1 MQLDGRST
9 TMPSIMSKHPEPV
22 TVEGAEAR
30 HDTRDRILDAGA
42 ELILGRGFSA
52 VGLAE
57 ILGRAQVPKGS
68 FYYYFGSKEDFGVA
82 MLERYFQD
90 YDAGVVSLF
99 NDTRITARE
108 RLLRYFMAWI
118 DLHERSACEVT
129 CLAVKLSGEVSDLS
143 EPMRKVL
150 STGMTRMVERIAT
163 AIEAGVADG
172 SLAPME
178 DARQLAEGLYA
189 MWMGG
194 ALLAKAHRTVAAFKS
209 CVAQTEILLAK
220 PKH

>member
-1 MQLDGRST
+1 
-9 TMPSIMSKHPEPV
+9 MSKHPEPA
-22 TVEGAEAR
+22 TAEGAEAR

-108 RLLRYFMAWI
+108 RLLRYFLAWI

-172 SLAPME
+172 SLAPVQ
-178 DARQLAEGLYA
+178 DAHELAEGLYA

-194 ALLAKAHRTVAAFKS
+194 ALLAKAHRTVDAFKS
-209 CVAQTEILLAK
+209 CVAQTEVLLAK

>member
-1 MQLDGRST
+1 
-9 TMPSIMSKHPEPV
+9 MSKHPEPV
-22 TVEGAEAR
+22 SAEGTEAR
-30 HDTRDRILDAGA
+30 HDTRDRILDAGG

-68 FYYYFGSKEDFGVA
+68 FYYYFDSKEDFGVA
-82 MLERYFQD
+82 LLERYFQD

-99 NDTRITARE
+99 NDTRMTARE
-108 RLLRYFMAWI
+108 RLLRYFTAWI

-150 STGMTRMVERIAT
+150 SAGMTRMVERIA
-163 AIEAGVADG
+163 AALQAGVADG
-172 SLAPME
+172 SLAPV
-178 DARQLAEGLYA
+178 AHPRGLAEGLYA
-189 MWMGG
+189 MWVGG
-194 ALLAKAHRTVAAFKS
+194 ALLAKAHRSIAPLQG
-209 CVAQTEILLAK
+209 CLAQTEGWLIG

>member
-1 MQLDGRST
+1 
-9 TMPSIMSKHPEPV
+9 MSKHPGPA
-22 TVEGAEAR
+22 TAEGAEAR
-30 HDTRDRILDAGA
+30 HDTRDRILAAGA

-68 FYYYFGSKEDFGVA
+68 FYYYFASKEDFGAA

-99 NDTRITARE
+99 NDTRLTARE
-108 RLLRYFMAWI
+108 RLLRYFTAWI
-118 DLHERSACEVT
+118 DLHERSACELT

-150 STGMTRMVERIAT
+150 SAGMKRMVARIEAV
-163 AIEAGVADG
+163 ICAGVADG
-172 SLAPME
+172 SLPPVA
-178 DARQLAEGLYA
+178 DAHALAESLYG

-194 ALLAKAHRTVAAFKS
+194 ALPGKGSPVHVPFRS
-209 CVAQTEILLAK
+209 CLAQTEALLA
-220 PKH
+220 PPTH

>member
-1 MQLDGRST
+1 
-9 TMPSIMSKHPEPV
+9 MSKHPEPA
-22 TVEGAEAR
+22 TAEGAEAR

-42 ELILGRGFSA
+42 ELILGSGFSA

-108 RLLRYFMAWI
+108 RLLRYFLAWI

-150 STGMTRMVERIAT
+150 SAGMTRMVERIAT

-172 SLAPME
+172 SLAPVQ
-178 DARQLAEGLYA
+178 DAHELAEGLYA

-194 ALLAKAHRTVAAFKS
+194 ALLAKAHRTVDAFKS
-209 CVAQTEILLAK
+209 CVAQTEMLLAK

>member
-1 MQLDGRST
+1 
-9 TMPSIMSKHPEPV
+9 MSKHPEPA
-22 TVEGAEAR
+22 TAEGAEAR

-42 ELILGRGFSA
+42 ELILGSGFSA

-108 RLLRYFMAWI
+108 RLLRYFLAWI

-172 SLAPME
+172 SLAPVQ
-178 DARQLAEGLYA
+178 DAHELAEGLYA

-194 ALLAKAHRTVAAFKS
+194 ALLAKAHRTVDAFKS
-209 CVAQTEILLAK
+209 CVAQTEVLLAK

>member
-9 TMPSIMSKHPEPV
+9 TIYPIMSRHPEPV
-22 TVEGAEAR
+22 TAEGAEAR

-68 FYYYFGSKEDFGVA
+68 FYYYFDSKEHFGVA
-82 MLERYFQD
+82 LLERYFQE

-99 NDTRITARE
+99 NDTRMTARE
-108 RLLRYFMAWI
+108 RLLRYFTAWI

-150 STGMTRMVERIAT
+150 SAGMTRMVERIA
-163 AIEAGVADG
+163 AAVVAGVADG
-172 SLAPME
+172 SLAPVADPRE
-178 DARQLAEGLYA
+178 LAEGLYA

-194 ALLAKAHRTVAAFKS
+194 ALLAKVHRSTASFQG
-209 CVAQTEILLAK
+209 CLAQTEGLLAR

>member
-1 MQLDGRST
+1 
-9 TMPSIMSKHPEPV
+9 MSKHPEPV
-22 TVEGAEAR
+22 TAEGAEAR
-30 HDTRDRILDAGA
+30 HGTRDRILDAGA

-99 NDTRITARE
+99 NDTRISARE

-150 STGMTRMVERIAT
+150 SAGMTRMVERIAT

-172 SLAPME
+172 SLAPVQ
-178 DARQLAEGLYA
+178 DAHELAEGLYA

-194 ALLAKAHRTVAAFKS
+194 ALLAKAHRTVDAFKS
-209 CVAQTEILLAK
+209 CVAQTEMLLAK

>member
-1 MQLDGRST
+1 
-9 TMPSIMSKHPEPV
+9 MSKHPEPV
-22 TVEGAEAR
+22 TAEGAEAR
-30 HDTRDRILDAGA
+30 HDTRDRILAAGA

-57 ILGRAQVPKGS
+57 ILSRAQVPKGS
-68 FYYYFGSKEDFGVA
+68 FYYYFASKEDFGAA

-99 NDTRITARE
+99 NDTRLTARE
-108 RLLRYFMAWI
+108 RLLRYFTAWI

-150 STGMTRMVERIAT
+150 SAGMSRMVERIA
-163 AIEAGVADG
+163 AVIDAGVADG
-172 SLAPME
+172 SLAPVSE
-178 DARQLAEGLYA
+178 PHSLAEGLYG

-194 ALLAKAHRTVAAFKS
+194 ALQAKAHRSTAPFRS
-209 CVAQTEILLAK
+209 CLAQTEALL
-220 PKH
+220 PPLTH

>member
-1 MQLDGRST
+1 
-9 TMPSIMSKHPEPV
+9 MSKHPEPA
-22 TVEGAEAR
+22 TAEGAEAR

-108 RLLRYFMAWI
+108 RLLRYFLAWI

-172 SLAPME
+172 SLAPVQ
-178 DARQLAEGLYA
+178 DAHELAEGLYA

-194 ALLAKAHRTVAAFKS
+194 ALLAKAHRTVDAFKS
-209 CVAQTEILLAK
+209 CVAQTEMLLAK

>member
-1 MQLDGRST
+1 
-9 TMPSIMSKHPEPV
+9 MSKHPEPV
-22 TVEGAEAR
+22 TAEGAEAR

-99 NDTRITARE
+99 NDTRLTARE

-150 STGMTRMVERIAT
+150 SKGMTRMVERIAA

-172 SLAPME
+172 SLGPVQ
-178 DARQLAEGLYA
+178 DAHELAEGLYA

-194 ALLAKAHRTVAAFKS
+194 ALLAKAHRTV
-209 CVAQTEILLAK
+209 
-220 PKH
+220 

>member
-1 MQLDGRST
+1 
-9 TMPSIMSKHPEPV
+9 MSKHPEPV
-22 TVEGAEAR
+22 TAEGAEAR

-68 FYYYFGSKEDFGVA
+68 FYYYFDSKENFGVA
-82 MLERYFQD
+82 LLERYFQD

-99 NDTRITARE
+99 NDTRMTARE
-108 RLLRYFMAWI
+108 RLLRYFTAWI
-118 DLHERSACEVT
+118 DLHERSACEII

-150 STGMTRMVERIAT
+150 SAGMTRMVERIA
-163 AIEAGVADG
+163 AAVAAGVGDG
-172 SLAPME
+172 SLAPVA
-178 DARQLAEGLYA
+178 DTSGLAEGLYA

-194 ALLAKAHRTVAAFKS
+194 ALLAKAHRSTAPFHG
-209 CVAQTEILLAK
+209 CLAQTEGLLAK
-220 PKH
+220 LRH

>member
-1 MQLDGRST
+1 MQ
-9 TMPSIMSKHPEPV
+9 SIMSKHPEPV
-22 TVEGAEAR
+22 TAVGAEAR

-82 MLERYFQD
+82 MLERYFED
-90 YDAGVVSLF
+90 YDAGVVNLF

-150 STGMTRMVERIAT
+150 SAGMTRMVERIAS
-163 AIEAGVADG
+163 AIDAGMADG
-172 SLAPME
+172 SLAPVQ
-178 DARQLAEGLYA
+178 DARHLAEGLYA

>member
-1 MQLDGRST
+1 
-9 TMPSIMSKHPEPV
+9 MPPIMSRHPQPV
-22 TVEGAEAR
+22 TAEGTEAR

-68 FYYYFGSKEDFGVA
+68 FYYYFDSKENFGVA
-82 MLERYFQD
+82 LLERYFQD

-99 NDTRITARE
+99 KDTRLTARE
-108 RLLRYFMAWI
+108 RLLRYFTAWI
-118 DLHERSACEVT
+118 DLHQRSACEVT

-150 STGMTRMVERIAT
+150 STGMTRMVERIT
-163 AIEAGVADG
+163 AAVEAGVADG
-172 SLAPME
+172 SLAPVA
-178 DARQLAEGLYA
+178 DARGLAEGLYA

-194 ALLAKAHRTVAAFKS
+194 ALLAKAHRSVAPFDG
-209 CVAQTEILLAK
+209 CLAQTEVLLAA

>member
-9 TMPSIMSKHPEPV
+9 TMRSVMSKHPEPV
-22 TVEGAEAR
+22 TAEGAEAR

-99 NDTRITARE
+99 NDTRLTARE
-108 RLLRYFMAWI
+108 RLLRYFTAWI

-150 STGMTRMVERIAT
+150 STGMTRMVDRIAGV
-163 AIEAGVADG
+163 IEAGVADG
-172 SLAPME
+172 SLAPVS
-178 DARQLAEGLYA
+178 DARYLAEGLYA

-194 ALLAKAHRTVAAFKS
+194 ALLAKAHRTVAAFRS

-220 PKH
+220 PTH

>member
-1 MQLDGRST
+1 
-9 TMPSIMSKHPEPV
+9 MSKHPEPV
-22 TVEGAEAR
+22 TAEGAEAR

-68 FYYYFGSKEDFGVA
+68 FYYYFDSKENFGVA
-82 MLERYFQD
+82 LLERYFQD

-99 NDTRITARE
+99 NDTRMTARE
-108 RLLRYFMAWI
+108 RLLRYFTAWI
-118 DLHERSACEVT
+118 DLHERSACEII

-150 STGMTRMVERIAT
+150 SAGMTRMVERIA
-163 AIEAGVADG
+163 AAVAAGVGDG
-172 SLAPME
+172 SLAPVA
-178 DARQLAEGLYA
+178 DTSGLAEGLYA

-194 ALLAKAHRTVAAFKS
+194 ALLAKAHRSTAPFHG
-209 CVAQTEILLAK
+209 CLAQTEGLLAK
-220 PKH
+220 PRH